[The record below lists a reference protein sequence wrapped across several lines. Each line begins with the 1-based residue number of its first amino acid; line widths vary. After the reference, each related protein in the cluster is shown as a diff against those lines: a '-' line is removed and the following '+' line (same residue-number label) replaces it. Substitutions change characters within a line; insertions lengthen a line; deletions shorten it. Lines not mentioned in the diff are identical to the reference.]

1 LIAHASVERQVPV
14 ASTEDGEST
23 NKVVVLGRIVG
34 AFGIGGWVKVES
46 FTEPPQNILRYP
58 MWQLTLKGQSHTR
71 KHLEG
76 RMTAKGVQVRIEGVA
91 DRTDAELWRGA
102 EIGVARS
109 ELPTLKAG
117 EYYWDDLI
125 GLQAHSPNGEVLG
138 NIVDIRATPA
148 HPVLLIRGEAA
159 EAGKPVEYWVPLAP
173 QYLKSVDLK
182 QRTATLEWYRDWA

>member
-1 LIAHASVERQVPV
+1 LSSSTSVERQVPV
-14 ASTEDGEST
+14 ASTEAGEST
-23 NKVVVLGRIVG
+23 DKVVVLGRIVG

-58 MWQLTLKGQSHTR
+58 VWQLVLKGQSQAR

-102 EIGVARS
+102 DIGVARS

-125 GLQAHSPNGEVLG
+125 GLQARSPNGEVLG

-148 HPVLLIRGEAA
+148 HPVLLVRGAA
-159 EAGKPVEYWVPLAP
+159 VEAGKPVEYWVPLAP
-173 QYLKSVDLK
+173 QYLKSVDLE